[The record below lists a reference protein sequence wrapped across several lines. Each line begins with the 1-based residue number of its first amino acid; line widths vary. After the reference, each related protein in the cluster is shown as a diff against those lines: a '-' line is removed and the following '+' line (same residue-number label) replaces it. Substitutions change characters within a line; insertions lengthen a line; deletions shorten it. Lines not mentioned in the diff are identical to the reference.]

1 MKFVPRNRQRF
12 HRRDAMATT
21 TAETPEALM
30 VRALEG
36 RLTKHALASFLTP
49 EAQPAFLRACA
60 SIEQRLT
67 EACSSAG
74 DPCLESG
81 CSCEG
86 DVCLQPMLRAGTEY
100 LRACGAEW
108 VKFFADAH
116 NRERTWRRTAANYEI
131 DPL

>member
-1 MKFVPRNRQRF
+1 MP
-12 HRRDAMATT
+12 AM

-30 VRALEG
+30 VHAIEG

-49 EAQPAFLRACA
+49 ESRQAFLRACA
-60 SIEQRLT
+60 NIEQRLT
-67 EACSSAG
+67 DACAGAG

-86 DVCLQPMLRAGTEY
+86 EMCLQPILRAGTEY

-108 VKFFADAH
+108 VKFFADAQ
-116 NRERTWRRTAANYEI
+116 NRDRTWRRMAAEYELG
-131 DPL
+131 DDQPA